1 MKGAKFKQFV
11 AVIIVV
17 IHFRQELALLVQGVV
32 ISLR

>member
-17 IHFRQELALLVQGVV
+17 VHFRQELALYVLCVV